1 MNKTSVHTWHLLSIV
16 LEALAGVIRQ
26 DKEIKKHPRGKGEVK
41 SSLFPGD
48 MILYIEHPKDFI
60 KKPLEVVNK
69 FSKFTGYK
77 VNIQKSVVFLYNDNK
92 LSEKEIFWKSM

>member
-1 MNKTSVHTWHLLSIV
+1 
-16 LEALAGVIRQ
+16 
-26 DKEIKKHPRGKGEVK
+26 
-41 SSLFPGD
+41 

-60 KKPLEVVNK
+60 KKPSEVVNK

-92 LSEKEIFWKSM
+92 LSEKEIF